1 MKQIR
6 RRTAILAAAAL
17 CWAIMFPE
25 YVFTSDSYTAF
36 VYEAQ
41 DPLYSEVADES
52 AGVSAPDG
60 AQAMES
66 VQRAGEIQ
74 ELYEAVREGRVRY
87 RIGFIEYLRNYL
99 FGT

>member
-25 YVFTSDSYTAF
+25 SDSYTAF

-41 DPLYSEVADES
+41 DPLYSEEADES

>member
-60 AQAMES
+60 AQLWKAFS
-66 VQRAGEIQ
+66 ARG
-74 ELYEAVREGRVRY
+74 RY
-87 RIGFIEYLRNYL
+87 RSCMRQSGKEGYAIASDS
-99 FGT
+99 